1 MMTQA
6 TTQRE
11 IRVFLSSTFRDMD
24 AERHYL
30 VTRVFPEIRQIC
42 YQRMINFSEIDLRWG
57 ITEEAAHNGRTVQIC
72 LEEIERC
79 RSLGI
84 PPFFIGFLGE
94 RYGWVPQADDLAAYW
109 QQSPDQRYA
118 GLIRDALEEN
128 ISVTELEIRFAFLAP
143 PPDVAPIS
151 PASTPRVQMFLRDPA
166 LTATMASAN
175 APQDVWFDRLP
186 DGTPDS
192 TRTAQLASLKQR
204 LRQHFPQ
211 TIAIDGYDSVEQFGE
226 AVRAY
231 LLSAIDTLYPAEKMP
246 NRWQQRTHEHAQ
258 FAAVRRRAYV
268 PLTAF
273 RQQIV
278 SELNQGWMAISPEPW
293 LITAPS
299 GMGKSAF
306 LADLESTLREKNRQ
320 APMPWDDDYVPLE
333 ISELLSQDD
342 NYRVFSH
349 YIGADGDTTLDNWR
363 NRLFWFL
370 AEEGDSTEPASDDH
384 HAWQQVMERVQR
396 FRQRENATLVLILDA
411 INQFDKPELAIHSL
425 QQLEWPSRV
434 LLVLSATPEV
444 QSFLEQQKITWKCR
458 SLPALTQEEREAL
471 CQASL
476 SLVSKSLSGELTGQL
491 ISAPACDNPLF
502 MRLVLEELCL
512 HARHEALP
520 ERLTTLL
527 ACAGPGALFTSV
539 LAASDRDFSSKLAT
553 RAACAIAASRRGLTH
568 GELSRILAIYPSLK
582 VPDSELVPLLAR
594 LAPYCQNSD
603 GRLRLL
609 HNTLYQALQDND
621 EMESCRERILGEIQ
635 DSSGFALAERTW
647 QWLSLGEIDP
657 VIRELS
663 EVMAVIRLHEVDP
676 ALLHTVWQFSGIYD
690 GRRLDPRFEQT
701 FAWTAPDPAVLQ
713 NHLPAALSIF
723 TWLRQSRAE
732 KAATRWA
739 EMIKPA
745 VEDDKTPP
753 GLKAHFYN
761 TLTVLAQKTA
771 NPALAK
777 EAMDQVLENLF
788 NPGEAGMKMLAVTM
802 SNMAQQLNAAGKS
815 EQALELYQKAKVAAL
830 QPPRD
835 PAVLANI
842 IMQIAQIKAQS
853 GNTAE
858 TEQHLQEA
866 VALIEQMPP
875 TPQRKIMLSSFY
887 QELATVY
894 LVEKNFARAVGLYD
908 RAIAAVETIYSS
920 DATEIRKL
928 EESRDLFYRLAG
940 EHGQTE

>member
-1 MMTQA
+1 MTQA
-6 TTQRE
+6 ILQRE

-42 YQRMINFSEIDLRWG
+42 NQRMINFSEIDLRWG

-118 GLIRDALEEN
+118 GLIRDALKEN

-151 PASTPRVQMFLRDPA
+151 SVSTPRVQMFLRDPA
-166 LTATMASAN
+166 LTAAMANAN
-175 APQDVWFDRLP
+175 APQDIWFDRLP
-186 DGTPDS
+186 DGSPDS
-192 TRTAQLASLKQR
+192 TRTAQLAFLKQR

-226 AVRAY
+226 AVRTY
-231 LLSAIDTLYPAEKMP
+231 LLNAIDTLYPAEKMP
-246 NRWQQRTHEHAQ
+246 DRWQQRTHEHAQ

-278 SELNQGWMAISPEPW
+278 SELNQGWMAISPAPW

-306 LADLESTLREKNRQ
+306 LAGLESTLREKNRQ

-363 NRLFWFL
+363 NRLFWFF
-370 AEEGDSTEPASDDH
+370 AEEGESTEPASDDH

-411 INQFDKPELAIHSL
+411 INQFDKPELAIHRL

-434 LLVLSATPEV
+434 LLVLTATPEV
-444 QSFLEQQKITWKCR
+444 QSLLEQQKIEWKCR
-458 SLPALTQEEREAL
+458 PLPALTQEERGAL

-476 SLVSKSLSGELTGQL
+476 SQVSKSLSGELTGQL
-491 ISAPACDNPLF
+491 IAAPACNNPLF

-512 HARHEALP
+512 HARHEALS
-520 ERLTTLL
+520 EKLAALL
-527 ACAGPGALFTSV
+527 ACAEPGALFISV
-539 LAASDRDFSSKLAT
+539 LQASDHDFSLPKLAT
-553 RAACAIAASRRGLTH
+553 RAACAIAAARRGLTH

-609 HNTLYQALQDND
+609 HNTLSQALQSND
-621 EMESCRERILGEIQ
+621 EMEECRESILRENQ
-635 DSSGFALAERTW
+635 ESSGVALAERTW

-663 EVMAVIRLHEVDP
+663 DVMEVIRLHEVDP
-676 ALLHTVWQFSGIYD
+676 ALLHTVWQLSGIYD
-690 GRRLDPRFEQT
+690 GRRFTPRFEQS
-701 FAWTAPDPAVLQ
+701 FEWRAPEPAALQ
-713 NHLPAALSIF
+713 SHLPAALSIF
-723 TWLRQSRAE
+723 TWLRQSRAQE
-732 KAATRWA
+732 AAIQWA
-739 EMIKPA
+739 QMIKPG
-745 VEDDKTPP
+745 VDDDRTPP

-761 TLTVLAQKTA
+761 TLSVLAQKND

-777 EAMDQVLENLF
+777 EAMAQALENVF

-802 SNMAQQLNAAGKS
+802 SNMAKQLNAAGKS
-815 EQALELYQKAKVAAL
+815 EQALELFQKAKVAAL

-858 TEQHLQEA
+858 TEEHLQEA

-875 TPQRKIMLSSFY
+875 TPQRQIMLSSFY
-887 QELATVY
+887 QELASVY
-894 LVEKNFARAVGLYD
+894 LTENNFAHAAALYD
-908 RAIAAVETIYSS
+908 YAIAAVRAIYSS
-920 DATEIRKL
+920 DASEIRKL
-928 EESRDLFYRLAG
+928 EESRDLFYRLAC
-940 EHGQTE
+940 EHGQAE

>member
-1 MMTQA
+1 MNQA
-6 TTQRE
+6 TLQRE

-42 YQRMINFSEIDLRWG
+42 YQRMVNFSEIDLRWG

-94 RYGWVPQADDLAAYW
+94 RYGWVPQTDDLAAYW

-118 GLIRDALEEN
+118 GPIHDALQKN

-143 PPDVAPIS
+143 PPDVAPPS
-151 PASTPRVQMFLRDPA
+151 SASAARVQMFLRHPA
-166 LTATMASAN
+166 LTTAMAN
-175 APQDVWFDRLP
+175 ADALQDVWFDRLP

-192 TRTAQLASLKQR
+192 TRTAQLAGLKQR
-204 LRQHFPQ
+204 LREHFPQ
-211 TIAIDGYDSVEQFGE
+211 TIAIDGYHSVEQFGE

-231 LLSAIDTLYPAEKMP
+231 LLDAIDTLYPAEKMP
-246 NRWQQRTHEHAQ
+246 DRWQQRTHEHAQ
-258 FAAVRRRAYV
+258 FAAIRRRAYV
-268 PLTAF
+268 PLTTF

-278 SELNQGWMAISPEPW
+278 KELNQGWMAISPAPW

-306 LADLESTLREKNRQ
+306 LADLESTLREKNRP

-333 ISELLSQDD
+333 ISEMLSQDD

-349 YIGADGDTTLDNWR
+349 YIGADGDPTLENWR
-363 NRLFWFL
+363 NRLFWFF
-370 AEEGDSTEPASDDH
+370 AGEGESTEPDSDDNR
-384 HAWQQVMERVQR
+384 AWQQVMERLKR
-396 FRQRENATLVLILDA
+396 FRERESATLVLILDA
-411 INQFDKPELAIHSL
+411 INQFAQPELALHRL
-425 QQLEWPSRV
+425 QHLEWPGRV
-434 LLVLSATPEV
+434 LLVMTSTPEV
-444 QSFLEQQKITWKCR
+444 QSFLEQQNSTWECR
-458 SLPALTQEEREAL
+458 QLPALAQKEREAL

-476 SLVSKSLSGELTGQL
+476 SQVSKSLSEELTGQL
-491 ISAPACDNPLF
+491 IAAPACNNPLF

-520 ERLTTLL
+520 EKLTALL
-527 ACAGPGALFTSV
+527 ACAEPGALFIST
-539 LAASDRDFSSKLAT
+539 LQASDSDFSLPKLAT

-568 GELSRILAIYPSLK
+568 GELSRILAIYPALK

-609 HNTLYQALQDND
+609 HGALHTALQSNE
-621 EMESCRERILGEIQ
+621 EMEDCRDSILAEIK
-635 DSSGFALAERTW
+635 DNSGFALAERTW

-663 EVMAVIRLHEVDP
+663 EVMAVIRLHDIDP
-676 ALLHTVWQFSGIYD
+676 ALLHTVWQLSGIYE
-690 GRRLDPRFEQT
+690 GKRFDPRFEQT
-701 FAWTAPDPAVLQ
+701 FEWAAPAPAVLQ

-723 TWLRQSRAE
+723 TWLRQARAE

-739 EMIKPA
+739 EMIQRTVDDDNTPA
-745 VEDDKTPP
+745 

-761 TLTVLAQKTA
+761 TLSVLAQKTH

-777 EAMDQVLENLF
+777 ESMEQVLENLF
-788 NPGEAGMKMLAVTM
+788 NPGEDGMKMLAVTM
-802 SNMAQQLNAAGKS
+802 SNMAQQLNAAGKT
-815 EQALELYQKAKVAAL
+815 EHALELYQKAKVAAL

-842 IMQIAQIKAQS
+842 IMQIAQIKAR
-853 GNTAE
+853 GDNTAE

-866 VALIEQMPP
+866 VTLIEEMPP
-875 TPQRKIMLSSFY
+875 TPQRQIMLSSFY
-887 QELATVY
+887 QEIATAW
-894 LVEKNFARAVGLYD
+894 LMEKAFARAAGLYD
-908 RAIAAVETIYSS
+908 RAITAVEGIYSS
-920 DATEIRKL
+920 DASEIRKL
-928 EESRDLFYRLAG
+928 RENRDLFYRLAK

>member
-1 MMTQA
+1 MTQA
-6 TTQRE
+6 TLQRE

-118 GLIRDALEEN
+118 GLIRDALKEN

-143 PPDVAPIS
+143 PPDIAPLS
-151 PASTPRVQMFLRDPA
+151 SASTPRVQMFLRDPA
-166 LTATMASAN
+166 VTAAMAN
-175 APQDVWFDRLP
+175 ADTRQDVWFDRLP
-186 DGTPDS
+186 DGTPDN
-192 TRTAQLASLKQR
+192 TRTAQLALLKQR
-204 LRQHFPQ
+204 LRQHFAQ

-231 LLSAIDTLYPAEKMP
+231 LVNAIDTLYPAQQMP
-246 NRWQQRTHEHAQ
+246 DRWQQRTHEHAQ
-258 FAAVRRRAYV
+258 FAAARRRAYV

-273 RQQIV
+273 RQQII
-278 SELNQGWMAISPEPW
+278 SELNQGWMAISPAPW

-306 LADLESTLREKNRQ
+306 LADLESILREKNRP

-333 ISELLSQDD
+333 MSELLSQDD

-363 NRLFWFL
+363 NQLFWFF
-370 AEEGDSTEPASDDH
+370 AEAGDGTEPASGEH
-384 HAWQQVMERVQR
+384 HAWQQVMDRLQR
-396 FRQRENATLVLILDA
+396 FRQNEKATLVLILDA
-411 INQFDKPELAIHSL
+411 INQFDKPELAIHRL

-434 LLVLSATPEV
+434 LLVFTATPEV
-444 QSFLEQQKITWKCR
+444 QSFLEQQKIAWKYHP
-458 SLPALTQEEREAL
+458 LPALTQEERGLL

-476 SLVSKSLSGELTGQL
+476 SQVSKSLSGELTGQL
-491 ISAPACDNPLF
+491 MAAPTCNNPLF
-502 MRLVLEELCL
+502 MHLVLEELCL
-512 HARHEALP
+512 HGRHEALP
-520 ERLTTLL
+520 ERLAALL
-527 ACAGPGALFTSV
+527 ACTEPGALFTSV
-539 LAASDRDFSSKLAT
+539 LQASDRDFSLPKLAT

-568 GELSRILAIYPSLK
+568 GELSRILAVYPSLK
-582 VPDSELVPLLAR
+582 VPDRELVPLLAR
-594 LAPYCQNSD
+594 LAPYCQNSN

-609 HNTLYQALQDND
+609 HNTLYQALQSND
-621 EMESCRERILGEIQ
+621 EMESCRESILREFQ
-635 DSSGFALAERTW
+635 DSSDFALAERTW

-663 EVMAVIRLHEVDP
+663 EVMAVIRLHEVDS
-676 ALLHTVWQFSGIYD
+676 ALLRTVWQLSGIYD
-690 GRRLDPRFEQT
+690 GRRLAPRFEQA
-701 FAWTAPDPAVLQ
+701 FEWRAPDAMTMQ
-713 NHLPAALSIF
+713 SHLPAALAIF

-732 KAATRWA
+732 KAATQWA
-739 EMIKPA
+739 GMIKPC
-745 VEDDKTPP
+745 VDDDTTPP

-761 TLTVLAQKTA
+761 TLSVLAQKTA

-777 EAMDQVLENLF
+777 EAMEQVLENLF
-788 NPGEAGMKMLAVTM
+788 NPGEDGMKMLAVTM
-802 SNMAQQLNAAGKS
+802 SNMAQQLNAAGKR

-835 PAVLANI
+835 PAVLANV

-853 GNTAE
+853 GNSAE

-875 TPQRKIMLSSFY
+875 TPQRQIMLSSMY
-887 QELATVY
+887 QELATVW
-894 LVEKNFARAVGLYD
+894 LMEKDFARAVELYD
-908 RAIAAVETIYSS
+908 RAIAAVQTIYRS
-920 DATEIRKL
+920 DASEIRKL
-928 EESRDLFYRLAG
+928 EESRNLFYRLAC
-940 EHGQTE
+940 EHGQAE

>member
-1 MMTQA
+1 MTLA
-6 TTQRE
+6 TLQRE

-42 YQRMINFSEIDLRWG
+42 YQRMVNFSEIDLLWG

-94 RYGWVPQADDLAAYW
+94 RYGWVPQAEDLAAYW

-118 GLIRDALEEN
+118 GPIHAALQEN

-143 PPDVAPIS
+143 PPDVAPPS
-151 PASTPRVQMFLRDPA
+151 SAATARVQMFLRDPA
-166 LTATMASAN
+166 LTAAMAN
-175 APQDVWFDRLP
+175 ADAQDIWFDRLP

-192 TRTAQLASLKQR
+192 TRTAQLAALKQR
-204 LRQHFPQ
+204 LREQCPQ
-211 TIAIDGYDSVEQFGE
+211 TLAIDGYHSVEQFGE
-226 AVRAY
+226 AVKAY
-231 LLSAIDTLYPAEKMP
+231 LLDAIDTLYPVETMP
-246 NRWQQRTHEHAQ
+246 DHWQQRSHEHAQ

-273 RQQIV
+273 RQQLVI
-278 SELNQGWMAISPEPW
+278 ELNQGWMAISPVPW
-293 LITAPS
+293 LITASS

-306 LADLESTLREKNRQ
+306 LADLESTLGEKNRP

-333 ISELLSQDD
+333 ISERLSQDD

-349 YIGADGDTTLDNWR
+349 YIGADGDTTLENWR
-363 NRLFWFL
+363 NRLFWHF
-370 AEEGDSTEPASDDH
+370 ADEGESTEPASNDDR
-384 HAWQQVMERVQR
+384 AWQQVLERLKR
-396 FRQRENATLVLILDA
+396 FRERESATLVLILDA
-411 INQFDKPELAIHSL
+411 INQFAQPELAIHRL
-425 QQLEWPSRV
+425 HQLEWPGRV
-434 LLVLSATPEV
+434 LLVMTGTPEV
-444 QSFLEQQKITWKCR
+444 QSFIEQQNISWKCHP
-458 SLPALTQEEREAL
+458 LPALAQEEREAL

-476 SLVSKSLSGELTGQL
+476 SLVSKSLSVALTGQL
-491 ISAPACDNPLF
+491 ITAPACNNPLF

-520 ERLTTLL
+520 ERLDALL
-527 ACAGPGALFTSV
+527 ACTEPGALFTSV
-539 LAASDRDFSSKLAT
+539 LQASDSDFSLPKLVT
-553 RAACAIAASRRGLTH
+553 RAACAIAAARRGLTH
-568 GELSRILAIYPSLK
+568 GELSRILAIYPALK

-609 HNTLYQALQDND
+609 HGTLATALQSNE
-621 EMESCRERILGEIQ
+621 EMEDCRDRILAVIK

-663 EVMAVIRLHEVDP
+663 EVMAVIRLHDIDP
-676 ALLHTVWQFSGIYD
+676 ALLHTVWQLSGIYE
-690 GRRLDPRFEQT
+690 GKRFDPRFEQT
-701 FAWTAPDPAVLQ
+701 FEWTAPAPAVLQ
-713 NHLPAALSIF
+713 NHLPAVLSIF
-723 TWLRQSRAE
+723 TWLRQARAE
-732 KAATRWA
+732 KAATQLA
-739 EMIKPA
+739 EMIQPT
-745 VEDDKTPP
+745 VDDDNTPTE
-753 GLKAHFYN
+753 LKAHFYN
-761 TLTVLAQKTA
+761 TLSVLAQKTH

-777 EAMDQVLENLF
+777 ASMEQVLENLF

-802 SNMAQQLNAAGKS
+802 SNMAQQLNAAGKT
-815 EQALELYQKAKVAAL
+815 ERALELYQKAKVAAM

-842 IMQIAQIKAQS
+842 IMQIAQIKARS
-853 GNTAE
+853 DNAAE

-866 VALIEQMPP
+866 VTLIEQMPP
-875 TPQRKIMLSSFY
+875 TPQRQIMLSSFY

-894 LVEKNFARAVGLYD
+894 LMEKDFARAAGLYD
-908 RAIAAVETIYSS
+908 RAIAAVQTIYRS
-920 DATEIRKL
+920 DASEIRKL
-928 EESRDLFYRLAG
+928 EENRDLFYRLAQ
-940 EHGQTE
+940 EHGQAE